1 MYFILVHPF
10 CFGLF
15 VFHLAPRADFLRN
28 EIFLFVSA
36 VGTDRLREPVLFR
49 KKIVL
54 GIRSRGPFLEI
65 LEIPGKFSGPKSN
78 IQIEI

>member
-1 MYFILVHPF
+1 MYFILVRPF

-36 VGTDRLREPVLFR
+36 VGTARLGGAGFVSE
-49 KKIVL
+49 KIVVM
-54 GIRSRGPFLEI
+54 GIRSRGPFLES
-65 LEIPGKFSGPKSN
+65 PGNFSGPKSN

>member
-1 MYFILVHPF
+1 MYFIFVRPF

-36 VGTDRLREPVLFR
+36 VGTARLGGAGFVSE
-49 KKIVL
+49 KIVL

-65 LEIPGKFSGPKSN
+65 PGNFSGPKSN

>member
-1 MYFILVHPF
+1 MYFILVRPF

-36 VGTDRLREPVLFR
+36 VGTARLGGAGFVLE
-49 KKIVL
+49 KIVL

-65 LEIPGKFSGPKSN
+65 PGNFSGPKSN

>member
-1 MYFILVHPF
+1 MYFILVRPF

-36 VGTDRLREPVLFR
+36 VGTARLGGAGFVSE
-49 KKIVL
+49 KIVL
-54 GIRSRGPFLEI
+54 VYGPGARFS
-65 LEIPGKFSGPKSN
+65 KFPVTFRARNQIFKSKYK
-78 IQIEI
+78 E